1 MTLDGLLE
9 RHGGWLE
16 TGPDEGPV
24 ISSRV
29 RLARNLYDTTFPGW
43 ASKEVRNR
51 VWNEVVLAFDN
62 VDNNTEFLR
71 WRMDELKP
79 LERELLFER
88 HLISAE
94 LAERKSGSG
103 LFVSEDEC
111 RAVMVNEEDHIRLQS
126 LQPGLN
132 LQNALEGAEALD
144 NDLEKSLT
152 YAFSSKLGYLTAC
165 PSNVGTG
172 MRASVMLHLPGL
184 CLTEEI
190 KPVINAVS
198 KIGLAVRG
206 MWGEGSEAAGHM
218 FQISN
223 QITLGKTELEIIS
236 HLDQIVLEVI
246 EHEKNARLRLMESQQ
261 IRVHDHIGRA
271 YGILAHAAMMNSNE
285 ALDLL
290 SGLRLGTDLGL
301 MPEITR
307 HDIDQL
313 LIQIQPAHLQ
323 KAAGATLSPEERDV
337 KRAQLIRQF
346 LDGGVIGN
354 DGNG

>member
-1 MTLDGLLE
+1 MTTLDGLLD

-16 TGPDEGPV
+16 SGPDEGPV
-24 ISSRV
+24 ISSRI

-43 ASKEVRNR
+43 ASEEVRNQ
-51 VWNEVVLAFDN
+51 VWNDVVEAFDR
-62 VDNNTEFLR
+62 VCESSQFLR
-71 WRMDELKP
+71 WRMDELKL

-94 LAERKSGSG
+94 LAERKVGSG

-111 RAVMVNEEDHIRLQS
+111 RVVMVNEEDHLRLQS

-132 LQNALEGAEALD
+132 LQRALEQADALD
-144 NDLEKSLT
+144 NELEKSLT
-152 YAFSSKLGYLTAC
+152 YAFSTKLGYLTAC

-190 KPVINAVS
+190 NPVVNAVS
-198 KIGLAVRG
+198 KIGLTVRG

-223 QITLGKTELEIIS
+223 QITLGKSELEIIS

-246 EHEKNARLRLMESQQ
+246 EHEKNARLRLMESQS

-271 YGILAHAAMMNSNE
+271 FGILAHAVLISSKE

-290 SGLRLGTDLGL
+290 SGLRLGIDLGL
-301 MPEITR
+301 IPEISR
-307 HDIDQL
+307 RAIDQL

-323 KAAGATLSPEERDV
+323 RVAGTVLSPEERDG

-346 LDGGVIGN
+346 LSK
-354 DGNG
+354 

>member
-1 MTLDGLLE
+1 MTLDELLE

-16 TGPDEGPV
+16 TGPEEGPV

-29 RLARNLYDTTFPGW
+29 RLARNLHDTTFPGQ
-43 ASKEVRNR
+43 ASKEQRDR
-51 VWNEVVLAFDN
+51 VWNEVVAAFEN
-62 VDNNTEFLR
+62 VVYDTGFLR
-71 WRMDELKP
+71 WLINELQP
-79 LERELLFER
+79 LERDLLFER

-94 LAERKSGSG
+94 LAERKAGSG

-132 LQNALEGAEALD
+132 LQKALEVAEALD
-144 NDLEKSLT
+144 NDLETSLV

-184 CLTEEI
+184 CLTDEI
-190 KPVINAVS
+190 QPVINAVS

-246 EHEKNARLRLMESQQ
+246 DHEKNARLRLMEKQE
-261 IRVHDHIGRA
+261 IRVQDHIGRA
-271 YGILAHAAMMNSNE
+271 YGILANAAMMSSNE

-290 SGLRLGTDLGL
+290 SGLRLGADLEL
-301 MPEITR
+301 MPKMDR
-307 HDIDQL
+307 RDVDQL
-313 LIQIQPAHLQ
+313 LIRIQPAHLQ
-323 KAAGATLSPEERDV
+323 KAAGTALSSEERDI
-337 KRAQLIRQF
+337 KRAQLIREF
-346 LDGGVIGN
+346 LDEKEPYGN
-354 DGNG
+354 

>member
-16 TGPDEGPV
+16 SGPEEGPV

-29 RLARNLYDTTFPGW
+29 RFARNLYDTTFPCW
-43 ASKEVRNR
+43 ASKEVCDR
-51 VWNEVVLAFDN
+51 VWDDVVSAFDGVEN
-62 VDNNTEFLR
+62 HESFMR
-71 WRMDELKP
+71 WRMDSLDP

-94 LAERKSGSG
+94 LVERKTGSG
-103 LFVSEDEC
+103 LFVSEDEGQ
-111 RAVMVNEEDHIRLQS
+111 AVMVNEEDHIRIQS

-132 LQNALEGAEALD
+132 LQKALEDADKLD

-152 YAFSSKLGYLTAC
+152 YAFSTKLGYLTAC

-190 KPVINAVS
+190 KPVVNAVS

-206 MWGEGSEAAGHM
+206 LWGEGSEAAGHM

-223 QITLGKTELEIIS
+223 QITLGKTEIEIVS
-236 HLDQIVLEVI
+236 HLDQIVMEVI
-246 EHEKNARLRLMESQQ
+246 EHEKNARLRLMETQE

-271 YGILAHAAMMNSNE
+271 YGILAHAAMMSSNE

-290 SGLRLGTDLGL
+290 SGLRLGIDLKL
-301 MPEITR
+301 VPEITR

-313 LIQIQPAHLQ
+313 FIKIHPAHLQ
-323 KAAGATLSPEERDV
+323 KAAGMVLSPEERDI
-337 KRAQLIRQF
+337 KRAQLIRSF
-346 LDGGVIGN
+346 LQEE
-354 DGNG
+354 

>member
-1 MTLDGLLE
+1 MTIDSLLD

-16 TGPDEGPV
+16 SGPDEGPV

-43 ASKEVRNR
+43 ASKEVRDR
-51 VWNEVVLAFDN
+51 VWNEVVLAFDK
-62 VDNNTEFLR
+62 VQNNTDFLR
-71 WRMDELKP
+71 WRMDELQP

-94 LAERKSGSG
+94 LAERKTGSG
-103 LFVSEDEC
+103 LFVGGDEC

-132 LQNALEGAEALD
+132 LQKALDGAEGLDNALEQ
-144 NDLEKSLT
+144 SLS
-152 YAFSSKLGYLTAC
+152 YAFSTKLGYLTAC

-184 CLTEEI
+184 CLTDEI
-190 KPVINAVS
+190 DPVINAVS

-206 MWGEGSEAAGHM
+206 MWGEGSEASGHM
-218 FQISN
+218 FQVSN
-223 QITLGKTELEIIS
+223 QITLGKTEVEIIS

-246 EHEKNARLRLMESQQ
+246 EHERNARLRLMESQK

-290 SGLRLGTDLGL
+290 SGLRLGIDLGL

-307 HDIDQL
+307 RDIDQL

-323 KAAGATLSPEERDV
+323 KAAGTALSPEERDI
-337 KRAQLIRQF
+337 KRAQLIRRF
-346 LDGGVIGN
+346 LDGGQT
-354 DGNG
+354 DGS

>member
-16 TGPDEGPV
+16 SSPAEGPV

-29 RLARNLYDTTFPGW
+29 RFARNLYDTTFPGW
-43 ASKEVRNR
+43 ASKEVRDR
-51 VWNEVVLAFDN
+51 VWNEVVLAFDK
-62 VDNNTEFLR
+62 VENNTGFLR

-94 LAERKSGSG
+94 LAERKTGSG

-111 RAVMVNEEDHIRLQS
+111 QGVMVNEEDHIRLQS

-132 LQNALEGAEALD
+132 LQKALNEAEALD
-144 NDLEKSLT
+144 DGLEQTLS

-165 PSNVGTG
+165 PSNLGTG

-184 CLTEEI
+184 CLTDEI

-223 QITLGKTELEIIS
+223 QITLGKTEVEIIS

-246 EHEKNARLRLMESQQ
+246 EHEKNARLRLMEKQE

-290 SGLRLGTDLGL
+290 SGLRLGVDLGL
-301 MPEITR
+301 MPEIDR
-307 HDIDQL
+307 RDIDQL

-323 KAAGATLSPEERDV
+323 RSAGMALSAEERDI
-337 KRAQLIRQF
+337 KRAQYIRGF
-346 LDGGVIGN
+346 LDGRQD
-354 DGNG
+354 DGS

>member
-1 MTLDGLLE
+1 MSLDALLD

-16 TGPDEGPV
+16 SGPEEGPAV
-24 ISSRV
+24 SSRI
-29 RLARNLYDTTFPGW
+29 RLARNFHDTTFPGW
-43 ASKEVRNR
+43 ASKEVRDR
-51 VWNEVVLAFDN
+51 VWNEVVLAFDKASEN
-62 VDNNTEFLR
+62 PAFLR
-71 WRMDELKP
+71 WRMDELSP

-94 LAERKSGSG
+94 LAERKTGSG

-126 LQPGLN
+126 LQSGLN
-132 LQNALEGAEALD
+132 LQDAWNAADALDNALEA
-144 NDLEKSLT
+144 SLT

-206 MWGEGSEAAGHM
+206 LWGEGSEASGHM
-218 FQISN
+218 FQVSN
-223 QITLGKTELEIIS
+223 QITLGKTEAEIIA
-236 HLDQIVLEVI
+236 HLEQIVLEII
-246 EHEKNARLRLMESQQ
+246 EHEKNARLRLMETQE

-271 YGILAHAAMMNSNE
+271 YGILAHAALMNSGE

-290 SGLRLGTDLGL
+290 SGLRLGVDLGL
-301 MPEITR
+301 LPELKR
-307 HDIDQL
+307 RDVDQL
-313 LIQIQPAHLQ
+313 FIQIHPAHLQ
-323 KAAGATLSPEERDV
+323 KAAGSALSPQERDI
-337 KRAQLIRQF
+337 KRAQLIREF
-346 LDGGVIGN
+346 LDGRQG
-354 DGNG
+354 

>member
-16 TGPDEGPV
+16 AGPEEGPV

-29 RLARNLYDTTFPGW
+29 RFARNLYDTTFPGW
-43 ASKEVRNR
+43 ASTEVRDR
-51 VWNEVVLAFDN
+51 IWNDVVLAFDN
-62 VDNNTEFLR
+62 VEQNTEFMR
-71 WRMDELKP
+71 WRMDELQP

-94 LAERKSGSG
+94 LVERKTGSG

-126 LQPGLN
+126 LRPGLN
-132 LQNALEGAEALD
+132 LQQALAEAEALD

-165 PSNVGTG
+165 PSNLGTG

-223 QITLGKTELEIIS
+223 QITLGKTEVEIIS

-246 EHEKNARLRLMESQQ
+246 EHEKNARLRLMETQE

-271 YGILAHAAMMNSNE
+271 YGILAHAAMINSNE

-290 SGLRLGTDLGL
+290 SGLRLGADLNL
-301 MPEITR
+301 MPEMGR
-307 HDIDQL
+307 RDIDQL

-323 KAAGATLSPEERDV
+323 KAAGAALSPEERDI
-337 KRAQLIRQF
+337 KRAQLIRGF
-346 LDGGVIGN
+346 LDGRQE
-354 DGNG
+354 DGI